1 MIAQIHAYGSNAGR
15 HPLFWPY
22 CISLG
27 VHLVLFGVVIFSSGW
42 FASSPSYIPSVI
54 DVQMVDLSQIN
65 AAKGTT
71 SDKTAEPATAK
82 EAPKEIETPKE
93 TEAPVSVSREQ
104 PEKKPEV
111 SVAPVRKTS
120 KSALK
125 YKTFKSEKVLKNALQ
140 RVEKKVDSQPPKP
153 LEDTIKRLRDKVAKE
168 GKPGS
173 TGTQVPETGQT
184 GTGMG
189 FGGRG
194 GQKEIELIDLYRL
207 EIGYAVQKNWAFADQ
222 LAGGGKQMVAS
233 IVFKV
238 MPDGKIVDIF
248 FTDHS
253 GNAYLDDSAY
263 RAIVKTSPVK
273 PFPAGLNRDFI
284 VVGLRFT
291 PKGVR

>member
-1 MIAQIHAYGSNAGR
+1 MIARLQAFGSNGSR

-27 VHLVLFGVVIFSSGW
+27 VHLLIFGFIIFSPDWWGT
-42 FASSPSYIPSVI
+42 PKSYFPSVI
-54 DVQMVDLSQIN
+54 DVQMVDLDQIR
-65 AAKGTT
+65 APKGTT
-71 SDKTAEPATAK
+71 SEVTAAPATEK
-82 EAPKEIETPKE
+82 EAPKETETPKE
-93 TEAPVSVSREQ
+93 DEAPVSVSQEQ

-111 SVAPVRKTS
+111 SVAPVHKTT

-140 RVEKKVDSQPPKP
+140 RVEKKVDSQPPRP

-168 GKPGS
+168 GKPDAAGAEA
-173 TGTQVPETGQT
+173 PETGKT
-184 GTGMG
+184 GAGMG

-207 EIGYAVQKNWAFADQ
+207 EIAYAVQKNWAYAEQ
-222 LAGGGKQMVAS
+222 LSGGGTQMVAS

-263 RAIVKTSPVK
+263 KAIVKTSPVK
-273 PFPAGLNRDFI
+273 PFPAGLNRAYI
-284 VVGLRFT
+284 EMGLRFT
-291 PKGVR
+291 PEGVR

>member
-1 MIAQIHAYGSNAGR
+1 MMAQIQTYGSNAER

-27 VHLVLFGVVIFSSGW
+27 VHLLFFVVVVFSSVKW
-42 FASSPSYIPSVI
+42 MSKPSYIPSVI
-54 DVQMVDLSQIN
+54 DVQMVDLDQIS
-65 AAKGTT
+65 ASKETT
-71 SDKTAEPATAK
+71 PGEATAPAPVK
-82 EAPKEIETPKE
+82 EAPKETDAPEE
-93 TEAPVSVSREQ
+93 TEAPVSVSQEQ

-168 GKPGS
+168 GKSGT
-173 TGTQVPETGQT
+173 TGADVSDTGQT
-184 GTGMG
+184 GVSTGI
-189 FGGRG
+189 GGRVS
-194 GQKEIELIDLYRL
+194 QKEIELIDLYRL
-207 EIGYAVQKNWAFADQ
+207 EIAYAVQKNWAFADQ
-222 LAGGGKQMVAS
+222 LAGGGRQMVAS

-238 MPDGKIVDIF
+238 MSDGKIVDIF

-263 RAIVKTSPVK
+263 KAIVKTSPVK
-273 PFPAGLNRDFI
+273 PFPDGLRRTYI
-284 VVGLRFT
+284 EMGLRFT
-291 PKGVR
+291 PEGVR

>member
-1 MIAQIHAYGSNAGR
+1 MMAQIQAYDPSRDR
-15 HPLFWPY
+15 HPFFWPY

-27 VHLVLFGVVIFSSGW
+27 VHLILLGFIF
-42 FASSPSYIPSVI
+42 FSPSFRAPSSSYLPSVI
-54 DVQMVDLSQIN
+54 DVQMVDMNQIT
-65 AAKGTT
+65 ASKGT
-71 SDKTAEPATAK
+71 APEEAAAPAPV
-82 EAPKEIETPKE
+82 EETPKE
-93 TEAPVSVSREQ
+93 TEAPVSVSEET

-111 SVAPVRKTS
+111 SVAPVRKTT

-125 YKTFKSEKVLKNALQ
+125 YKTFKSEKVLKNALK

-168 GKPGS
+168 GKPGATDADAS
-173 TGTQVPETGQT
+173 ESGQT
-184 GTGMG
+184 GASLG

-194 GQKEIELIDLYRL
+194 SQKEIELIDLYRL
-207 EIGYAVQKNWAFADQ
+207 EIAYAVQKNWAFADQ
-222 LAGGGKQMVAS
+222 LANGGKQMVAS

-263 RAIVKTSPVK
+263 KAIVKTSPVK
-273 PFPAGLNRDFI
+273 PFPGGLNRGYI
-284 VVGLRFT
+284 EMGLRFT
-291 PKGVR
+291 PEGVR